1 MAGSTL
7 RSRSTFPRRIWTRR
21 KTRSVNSPAPEPIN
35 IRSRPVRTR
44 SFQIRYPPAR
54 TASPPRDAIATKAY
68 ARAIRNARLP
78 KRSTSNSKK
87 LWTDL
92 APEYPV
98 KRRNPA
104 LTTARSA
111 ASSLRRKG
119 SPLTEDPHQGVEIF
133 GMGVE
138 VLADRRKFLVQSRR
152 DARLQVLR
160 MQLAAPICLR
170 QVAERFV
177 HDVPA
182 ELRVAGNLQ
191 AAAAREEDQTG
202 RLEHRIPGRLL
213 RGAERLPDLALDL
226 LGRVVQEEARVRL
239 RLRHLAGD
247 QVHAPL
253 ALEARQEGRVQC
265 DNLLP
270 AELRSDVAVEHVGVP
285 LVHPAEREVEVHPVD
300 VGDLHRRVNELRR
313 VEVRVL
319 LRAAHDRQRA
329 PDARD
334 GGGFRDA
341 DDLLPVLRMPR
352 ELVRVAILDRIRDA
366 DRAEGVLEVLGA
378 HAEVLE
384 IRSELV
390 VDVRVPVC
398 QEDDRMK
405 AGPDQVADLRADDE
419 RGPDVH
425 QPGRLEAHKPPN
437 LPKQDKGFN
446 SRARRVAEIRQ
457 WP

>member
-68 ARAIRNARLP
+68 ARAIRNARAP
-78 KRSTSNSKK
+78 KMSTSRSKK

-104 LTTARSA
+104 LTVAKSA
-111 ASSLRRKG
+111 ASSLRRNP
-119 SPLTEDPHQGVEIF
+119 SPLVEDADERVEVLGV
-133 GMGVE
+133 GVE
-138 VLADRRKFLVQSRR
+138 VLADRRKLLVQARR
-152 DARLQVLR
+152 DARLPVLR
-160 MQLAAPICLR
+160 IDLR
-170 QVAERFV
+170 
-177 HDVPA
+177 
-182 ELRVAGNLQ
+182 
-191 AAAAREEDQTG
+191 
-202 RLEHRIPGRLL
+202 
-213 RGAERLPDLALDL
+213 
-226 LGRVVQEEARVRL
+226 GRVVQEEARVRL

-425 QPGRLEAHKPPN
+425 QPGRLEAHIGPRGAGPSEERPQLLAGDDFLGATHDRLESVLRGHKPPN

>member
-78 KRSTSNSKK
+78 KTSTRSSKK
-87 LWTDL
+87 LRTDL

-98 KRRNPA
+98 RRRNPA

-119 SPLTEDPHQGVEIF
+119 SPLLEDAYDGVEIF

-247 QVHAPL
+247 RVHAAL
-253 ALEARQEGRVQC
+253 AMESRQERRVQR
-265 DNLLP
+265 DDLLP
-270 AELRSDVAVEHVGVP
+270 AELRRDIAVEHVGVP
-285 LVHPAEREVEVHPVD
+285 LIHPPECEIEVHPVD
-300 VGDLHRRVNELRR
+300 VGDLHRGVDELRR
-313 VEVRVL
+313 VQVGVFL
-319 LRAAHDRQRA
+319 LSPHDRERA
-329 PDARD
+329 PDAGDGRRLRD
-334 GGGFRDA
+334 S
-341 DDLLPVLRMPR
+341 DDLLPVLRMSH
-352 ELVRVAILDRIRDA
+352 ELVRVEVLDRVRDA
-366 DRAEGVLEVLGA
+366 DRAEGVLEVLRA
-378 HAEVLE
+378 DAEALE
-384 IRSELV
+384 VRSELV
-390 VDVRVPVC
+390 VDVRVPVRE
-398 QEDDRMK
+398 QDDRVE
-405 AGPDQVADLRADDE
+405 ARPHEIGDLRADHE
-419 RGPDVH
+419 CRPDVH
-425 QPGRLEAHKPPN
+425 QA
-437 LPKQDKGFN
+437 
-446 SRARRVAEIRQ
+446 
-457 WP
+457 